1 MHEPALRAAAFGSD
15 PLPDPAVLRG
25 AGSPRERLLAAIV
38 LGAQGRYAAAAA
50 LLDVLRH
57 DPDPVTASLAASTLG
72 AHRRQ
77 LGGHRQ
83 ARALDG
89 EAFAKVA
96 ALESGAG
103 AGGLGVAGVRAAA
116 LEVGLGTGAGGRGLG
131 GEAFARVAA
140 LEGDPDPEGLGAG
153 SAARET
159 GPEGLTAARTRTA
172 AGPGPGGLDASG
184 AKVAPPGTGPD
195 SEWLAAARVKAA
207 ASEPGPDSGGLA
219 TSGAKVAPSGTA
231 PDPEGSAAARARA
244 AAPELS
250 PGSGR
255 SGVAAAEAATPGTGP
270 APTAPGQPGAKTL
283 PNAAHPESGPDP
295 DGLDAAGARADALL
309 GLAADNLALGRLR
322 AARRLAARAAEQ
334 HAGWRACVRGGWVG
348 AEIELAAGQG
358 AAAVPHAERAFETA
372 LARGARRH
380 AVKSG
385 IVLAV
390 AVRAAGRPDHREIS
404 DGLVGNALATAEEC
418 ELLSLLWPAA
428 LVAADLRP
436 GHAEEYRFRVAQVL
450 HAVLRSADP
459 CGRRIA
465 GESPWVPDPGG

>member
-25 AGSPRERLLAAIV
+25 GGSGTGKERLLAAVV
-38 LGAQGRYAAAAA
+38 LGAQGRYAAAAT
-50 LLDVLRH
+50 LLDGLRREK
-57 DPDPVTASLAASTLG
+57 DPVLASLAASTLG

-83 ARALDG
+83 ARAFDG
-89 EAFAKVA
+89 EAFAKVV
-96 ALESGAG
+96 S
-103 AGGLGVAGVRAAA
+103 
-116 LEVGLGTGAGGRGLG
+116 
-131 GEAFARVAA
+131 
-140 LEGDPDPEGLGAG
+140 
-153 SAARET
+153 ET
-159 GPEGLTAARTRTA
+159 TE
-172 AGPGPGGLDASG
+172 
-184 AKVAPPGTGPD
+184 
-195 SEWLAAARVKAA
+195 
-207 ASEPGPDSGGLA
+207 
-219 TSGAKVAPSGTA
+219 
-231 PDPEGSAAARARA
+231 
-244 AAPELS
+244 
-250 PGSGR
+250 
-255 SGVAAAEAATPGTGP
+255 
-270 APTAPGQPGAKTL
+270 
-283 PNAAHPESGPDP
+283 PDP

-309 GLAADNLALGRLR
+309 GLAADNLALGRQR

-372 LARGARRH
+372 VARGARRH

-390 AVRAAGRPDHREIS
+390 ALGAAGGPDHRKIS
-404 DGLVGNALATAEEC
+404 DGLVGNAMATAEEC

-428 LVAADLRP
+428 LVMADLRP
-436 GHAEEYRFRVAQVL
+436 GHAEEYRFRVAEVL

-465 GESPWVPDPGG
+465 GESPWVPAPGG